1 MRHTQRLAELRDG
14 YIAAH
19 PESRA
24 RMQAAAAFMPGGNT
38 RSVLHYEPF
47 PMVIASGDGASVTDV
62 DGHTYVDCAGE
73 FSAGLYGHN
82 DPTIRAA
89 QHKALDDG
97 LVLVGPNLYE
107 AGLAQEICQRFPSVD
122 RVRFCNSGTEANL
135 FALLAARNAT
145 GRSLFLFFEEA
156 YHGGVLT
163 FGGGRPSPMNVPFD
177 VVMVPF
183 NDAEATA
190 AVIRQHADRLAAVIV
205 EPLLGAGGNIPAER
219 AFLQRLRDET
229 QAAGALLIFDE
240 VKTSRLGRAGL
251 QGHYGVT
258 PDLTTFGKYLGA
270 GLPFGAFGGREAVM
284 AQFDPYRPDALK
296 HAGTFNNNVLS
307 MAGGLTGLREV
318 FTPDRADAFL
328 ARTEGMRQALAEAL
342 AARGVPVRPCGI
354 GSILSLHIGEAPP
367 RRPAEIH
374 PMTGALRSLVHLAC
388 LERGLLTTPRGD
400 IYLSLPMTDEMLAEI
415 VRILADAT
423 AREFPYVAEAAAA

>member
-24 RMQAAAAFMPGGNT
+24 RMEAAAAFMPGGNT

-47 PMVIASGDGASVTDV
+47 PMVIARGDGATVTDV
-62 DGHTYVDCAGE
+62 DGNTCIDCAGE

-82 DPTIRAA
+82 DPIIRAA

-107 AGLAQEICQRFPSVD
+107 AGLAQAMCDRFPSVD
-122 RVRFCNSGTEANL
+122 KVRFCNSGTEANL
-135 FALLAARNAT
+135 FALLAARNAI

-163 FGGGRPSPMNVPFD
+163 FGGGRPSAMNVPFD
-177 VVMVPF
+177 LVLAPF

-190 AVIRQHADRLAAVIV
+190 ALIREHGDRLAAVIV

-219 AFLQRLRDET
+219 AFLQRLRAET

-240 VKTSRLGRAGL
+240 VKTSRLGRGGL
-251 QGHYGVT
+251 QGHFGVT

-270 GLPFGAFGGREAVM
+270 GLPFGAFGGCDEVM
-284 AQFDPYRPDALK
+284 AQFDPFRPDALK

-318 FTPDRADAFL
+318 FTPERADEFL
-328 ARTEGMRQALAEAL
+328 ERTEGVRRSLGEAL
-342 AARGVPVRPCGI
+342 AARGVPVRPSGI
-354 GSILSLHIGEAPP
+354 GSILSLHIGETPP
-367 RRPAEIH
+367 RRPGEVH

-388 LERGLLTTPRGD
+388 LENGLATTPRGD
-400 IYLSLPMTDEMLAEI
+400 VYLSLPMTDRMLADI
-415 VRILADAT
+415 VAILADAT
-423 AREFPYVAEAAAA
+423 AREYAYVAEQ